1 MMIYI
6 VRHGETQWNA
16 EGRIQGRRDIELNED
31 GRRQAEAAA
40 EALRGKTFQALIT
53 SPLSRAKQTGAI
65 LAQHANIGEVREDAR
80 IVERDF
86 GELDGARFTE
96 DVRHRL
102 YQEKVQGAESLE
114 EVAERMYAAFRE
126 YVREYE
132 GDILVVSHGAAI
144 TALLKR
150 VDAHLQRMHVHL
162 NNASFSLLEWKDDE
176 FSVINYNLDAAYL
189 NGGEDDDE

>member
-16 EGRIQGRRDIELNED
+16 EGRIQGRRDIELNEN

-65 LAQHANIGEVREDAR
+65 LAQYANIGEVREDAR

-162 NNASFSLLEWKDDE
+162 NNASFSLLEWKDGE

-189 NGGEDDDE
+189 NGGGDDEE

>member
-16 EGRIQGRRDIELNED
+16 DGRIQGRRDIELNEN

-40 EALRGKTFQALIT
+40 EALRGKSFQALIT

-65 LAQHANIGEVREDAR
+65 LAQFAQIAEVREDAR
-80 IVERDF
+80 IV
-86 GELDGARFTE
+86 
-96 DVRHRL
+96 
-102 YQEKVQGAESLE
+102 EKVQGAESLE
-114 EVAERMYAAFRE
+114 EVAARMAEAFDE
-126 YVREYE
+126 YVQQYD

-150 VDAHLQRMHVHL
+150 LDPQLQRMHVHL
-162 NNASFSLLEWKDDE
+162 NNASFSLLEWKDGA
-176 FSVINYNLDAAYL
+176 FTVINYNLDAAYL

>member
-1 MMIYI
+1 M
-6 VRHGETQWNA
+6 
-16 EGRIQGRRDIELNED
+16 
-31 GRRQAEAAA
+31 
-40 EALRGKTFQALIT
+40 
-53 SPLSRAKQTGAI
+53 
-65 LAQHANIGEVREDAR
+65 REDAR

-114 EVAERMYAAFRE
+114 EVAARMAEAFDE
-126 YVREYE
+126 YVQQYD

-150 VDAHLQRMHVHL
+150 LDPQLQRMHVHL
-162 NNASFSLLEWKDDE
+162 NNASFSLLEWKDGA
-176 FSVINYNLDAAYL
+176 FTVINYNLDAAYL

>member
-16 EGRIQGRRDIELNED
+16 DGRIQGRRDIELNEN

-40 EALRGKTFQALIT
+40 EALRGKSFQALIT

-65 LAQHANIGEVREDAR
+65 LAQFAQIAEVREDAR

-86 GELDGARFTE
+86 GELD
-96 DVRHRL
+96 
-102 YQEKVQGAESLE
+102 
-114 EVAERMYAAFRE
+114 
-126 YVREYE
+126 
-132 GDILVVSHGAAI
+132 
-144 TALLKR
+144 
-150 VDAHLQRMHVHL
+150 
-162 NNASFSLLEWKDDE
+162 NASFSLLEWKDGA
-176 FSVINYNLDAAYL
+176 FTVINYNLDAAYL

>member
-6 VRHGETQWNA
+6 ERHGETQWNA

-65 LAQHANIGEVREDAR
+65 LAQYANIGEVREDAR

-162 NNASFSLLEWKDDE
+162 NNASFSLLEWKDGE

>member
-16 EGRIQGRRDIELNED
+16 DGRIQGRRDIELNEN

-40 EALRGKTFQALIT
+40 EALRGKSFQALIT

-65 LAQHANIGEVREDAR
+65 LAQFAQIAEVREDAR

-102 YQEKVQGAESLE
+102 YQEKVQGPRAWKKSLR
-114 EVAERMYAAFRE
+114 AWPKRLMSMCSSMT
-126 YVREYE
+126 
-132 GDILVVSHGAAI
+132 GISSSSL
-144 TALLKR
+144 TAR
-150 VDAHLQRMHVHL
+150 R
-162 NNASFSLLEWKDDE
+162 SRRCS
-176 FSVINYNLDAAYL
+176 
-189 NGGEDDDE
+189 NGWIRSCSGCMCT

>member
-16 EGRIQGRRDIELNED
+16 EGRIQGRRDIELNEN

-65 LAQHANIGEVREDAR
+65 LAQYANIGEVREDAR

-189 NGGEDDDE
+189 LSLIHI

>member
-65 LAQHANIGEVREDAR
+65 LAQYANIGEVREDAR

>member
-16 EGRIQGRRDIELNED
+16 DGRIQGRRDIELNEN

-40 EALRGKTFQALIT
+40 EALRGKSFQALIT

-65 LAQHANIGEVREDAR
+65 LAQFAQIAEVREDAR

-114 EVAERMYAAFRE
+114 EVAARMAEAFDE
-126 YVREYE
+126 YVQQYD
-132 GDILVVSHGAAI
+132 GDILVVSHGAAQ
-144 TALLKR
+144 AAGSAAAADACAPEQCQLLFAGVEGRR
-150 VDAHLQRMHVHL
+150 VHRHQLQPGCRL
-162 NNASFSLLEWKDDE
+162 SQRRR
-176 FSVINYNLDAAYL
+176 
-189 NGGEDDDE
+189 GR